1 MHSLPKTLHSLINF
15 AFAHKIFLFSR
26 KSNSVFAHKTF
37 AFSQQRFALP
47 KKLCICS
54 QDLSVLSQK
63 YCMSTENFNSF
74 AFACKS
80 FVYPENFAFV
90 YKMFV
95 FFHQSF
101 RSSYKR
107 FVHAQNFCI
116 VLEKKNYILSES
128 LSSLKV
134 FPFTESYIFFFSHLM
149 LFPLLVL
156 HLRTKILQANR
167 KLLQLNLEL

>member
-37 AFSQQRFALP
+37 AFSQRFALP
-47 KKLCICS
+47 KKLYICS

-63 YCMSTENFNSF
+63 YCMSTENFNYF

-95 FFHQSF
+95 FFSPKFQILLQKICSCTKFLHCL
-101 RSSYKR
+101 R
-107 FVHAQNFCI
+107 
-116 VLEKKNYILSES
+116 KKELYSQWIFE
-128 LSSLKV
+128 
-134 FPFTESYIFFFSHLM
+134 FTESFSLHWKLHFFFSHLM